1 MWGQGCWSQGALN
14 NEMSSGRGWGEG
26 QVGVEAN
33 SRQTLPRDSSPQ
45 PASEIPSGSYTANC
59 SLEQRRGDAALLPL
73 TWGLQM
79 GTLVRQREGEG
90 AETTAGPGRVLPRNG
105 PACQAR

>member
-1 MWGQGCWSQGALN
+1 MRGQGCWSLGAMN
-14 NEMSSGRGWGEG
+14 NVMSSGRGWGEG

-59 SLEQRRGDAALLPL
+59 SLEQRRETLPL
-73 TWGLQM
+73 LS
-79 GTLVRQREGEG
+79 LSPG
-90 AETTAGPGRVLPRNG
+90 ACRWEH
-105 PACQAR
+105 